1 MDALYPGGATFGFK
15 DDILIDCDELLNKS
29 ETDETNKRRSL
40 RKKR

>member
-1 MDALYPGGATFGFK
+1 MDALYPGGTTFGFK
-15 DDILIDCDELLNKS
+15 DDILTDCDELLNES